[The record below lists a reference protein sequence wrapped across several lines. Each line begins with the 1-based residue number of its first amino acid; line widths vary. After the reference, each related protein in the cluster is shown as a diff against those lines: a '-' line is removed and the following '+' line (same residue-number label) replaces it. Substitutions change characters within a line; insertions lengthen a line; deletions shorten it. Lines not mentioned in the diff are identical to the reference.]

1 MSRLT
6 QDTPSSTST
15 FRYGALTLFGRLS
28 QVVPLVFASHI
39 GVLQPQTVNCLVWA
53 SPRSLAATYGVSIDF
68 LSWGYLD
75 VSVPP
80 VRLTCLCIQHVMM
93 GHDAHRVFP
102 FGHLRVEACFQLA
115 AAFRR

>member
-1 MSRLT
+1 M
-6 QDTPSSTST
+6 
-15 FRYGALTLFGRLS
+15 YGAVTLFGRPS
-28 QVVPLVFASHI
+28 QVVLLVFASHV
-39 GVLQPQTVNCLVWA
+39 GVLQPQPVNWLVWA
-53 SPRSLAATYGVSIDF
+53 SPRSLATTYGVSIDV

-80 VRLTCLCIQHVMM
+80 VRLLRLWIQRRMM

-102 FGHLRVEACFQLA
+102 FGDLRVEARFQLA